1 VIGLFG
7 SVFDPPHN
15 GHVALL
21 REARARLGFGDA
33 VVFVVARPGHKH
45 VKTDA
50 ETRLALAH
58 AAFPDEHVELD
69 PNPRTID
76 TLRDRRFDD
85 PIFLIGADEFLDF
98 PGWKEPDAVLDL
110 ARIGVATRPG
120 YPRECFDDILA
131 RLGRPDR
138 VLFFDLE
145 PVDVSSSEVR
155 ERVSRGEPIDGLVP
169 AAVAAEIAQLGL
181 YRTAR

>member
-15 GHVALL
+15 GHVVLL
-21 REARARLGFGDA
+21 REARARLGFRDA
-33 VVFVVARPGHKH
+33 AVFVVADPGHKH
-45 VKTDA
+45 VETNA
-50 ETRLALAH
+50 GTRLALAR

-69 PNPRTID
+69 KNPRTID
-76 TLRDRRFDD
+76 TLRERRFDD
-85 PIFLIGADEFLDF
+85 PVFLIGADEFLDF

-110 ARIGVATRPG
+110 ARLGVATRPG
-120 YPRECFDDILA
+120 FPRERFNDVLA
-131 RLGRPDR
+131 RLRRPDR

-155 ERVSRGEPIDGLVP
+155 ERVSRGEPIDDLVP
-169 AAVAAEIAQLGL
+169 AAVAAEIARLGL

>member
-21 REARARLGFGDA
+21 REARARLGLADA
-33 VVFVVARPGHKH
+33 VVFVVAHPGHKR
-45 VKTDA
+45 VETDA
-50 ETRLALAH
+50 ETRLALAR
-58 AAFPDEHVELD
+58 AAFPDERVELD
-69 PNPRTID
+69 PYPRTID
-76 TLRDRRFDD
+76 TLRERRFDD
-85 PIFLIGADEFLDF
+85 PVFLIGADEFLDF
-98 PGWKEPDAVLDL
+98 SGWKEPDAVLDL
-110 ARIGVATRPG
+110 TRLGVATRPG
-120 YPRECFDDILA
+120 YPCERFEGVLA
-131 RLGRPDR
+131 RLRRPDR

-155 ERVSRGEPIDGLVP
+155 ERVANGEPVDGLVP
-169 AAVAAEIAQLGL
+169 SAVAAEIGRLGI

>member
-1 VIGLFG
+1 MIGLFG

-21 REARARLGFGDA
+21 REARARLGLADA
-33 VVFVVARPGHKH
+33 VVFVVAHPGHKQ
-45 VKTDA
+45 VETDA
-50 ETRLALAH
+50 ATRFALAR
-58 AAFPDEHVELD
+58 AAFPDEQVELD

-76 TLRDRRFDD
+76 TLRERRFDE

-98 PGWKEPDAVLDL
+98 PDWKEPDGVLDL
-110 ARIGVATRPG
+110 ARLGVATRLG
-120 YPRECFDDILA
+120 YPRERFDDVLA
-131 RLGRPDR
+131 RLRRPER

-155 ERVSRGEPIDGLVP
+155 ERVARGEPIDGLVP
-169 AAVAAEIAQLGL
+169 PAVAAEIARLGL